1 MQAITKILS
10 GYAAKAFESCGY
22 DSTLGTVTSSDRL
35 DLCQF
40 QCNGAFAGAKQY
52 RKAPMMI
59 AEEVCRAL
67 AMEEIFEK
75 AEAAAPGFINLTL
88 KDSAL
93 MALAKELDAD
103 SESGIPQPENP
114 ETLLIDYG
122 GPNVAKP
129 LHIGHLRSAIIGE
142 ALKRLARICG
152 HKVTGD
158 IHLGDWG
165 LQIGLVICGLK
176 EQMPDERCFSED
188 FDPEKDSVPVLNCDL
203 LSQVYPEASKKSK
216 EDDVFREQAQAAT
229 FDLQNRRPGYI
240 ALWKEIMRVS
250 IADLKKSYQRL
261 NVDFDLWY
269 GESDA
274 DAYVDE
280 LMRILTQKEL
290 LRESE
295 GALVVDVEKESD
307 KAPMPPIIIK
317 KSDHSNLY
325 ATTDLATLIQRKKDF
340 SPDRIWYV
348 VDTRQGLHFEQVF
361 RCAEKAGITDGIRP
375 EFLGFGT
382 MNGADGKPYKTRE
395 GGVMRLSDLLDLA
408 ENAALEKLESSAYIK
423 SLSGEE
429 KKQIAQKVSVAA
441 VKFGDLQNHRA
452 KDYIFDLDKFL
463 AFEGK
468 TGTYI
473 LYTITRINSILKK
486 AGVSPEETPEI
497 KGIYSATEREL
508 LLNLLL
514 TGERFVKAL
523 EERAPNYI
531 CDNAFTLASLFSGF
545 YHDNRVV
552 DEADPEKKESWLAL
566 LLLTKKMLLV
576 HLDVLGIEAVENM

>member
-22 DSTLGTVTSSDRL
+22 DPSLGTVTSSDRL

-59 AEEVCRAL
+59 AEEVCGAL

-75 AEAAAPGFINLTL
+75 AEATAPGFINLTL

-93 MALAKELDAD
+93 MVLAKELDAD

-176 EQMPDERCFSED
+176 EQMPDERCFAED
-188 FDPEKDSVPVLNCDL
+188 FDPEKDSVPALNCDL

-250 IADLKKSYQRL
+250 VADLKKSYQRL

-280 LMRILTQKEL
+280 LMRILTQKDL

-361 RCAEKAGITDGIRP
+361 RCAEKAGITDGIQP

-486 AGVSPEETPEI
+486 AGVSPEEKPEI

>member
-10 GYAAKAFESCGY
+10 LYTAKAFEACGY
-22 DSTLGTVTSSDRL
+22 APELGAVTPSDRL

-59 AEEVCRAL
+59 AGEVCKVL
-67 AMEEIFEK
+67 AEEPLFSK

-88 KDSAL
+88 RDDAL
-93 MALAKELDAD
+93 LSLAEELAND
-103 SESGIPQPENP
+103 ENRGIPEAEKK
-114 ETLLIDYG
+114 ETVVIDYG

-142 ALKRLARICG
+142 ALKRLARVCG
-152 HKVTGD
+152 HKVIGD
-158 IHLGDWG
+158 VHLGDWG

-176 EQMPDERCFSED
+176 ELMPTERCFAED
-188 FDPEKDSVPVLNCDL
+188 FNPETDKVPELNCDL
-203 LSQVYPEASKKSK
+203 LSEVYPNASKKSK
-216 EDDVFREQAQAAT
+216 EDEAFREQAQQAT
-229 FDLQNRRPGYI
+229 FELQNRRSGYI
-240 ALWKEIMRVS
+240 ALWKEILRVS
-250 IADLKKSYQRL
+250 VEDLKKSYSRL

-274 DAYVDE
+274 DGYVDD
-280 LMRILTQKEL
+280 LINLLTEKNL
-290 LRESE
+290 LRESD
-295 GALVVDVEKESD
+295 GAMVVDVEEESD
-307 KAPMPPIIIK
+307 KAPMPPIIVK
-317 KSDHSNLY
+317 KSDNSNLY

-340 SPDRIWYV
+340 SPDRVWYV

-361 RCAEKAGITDGIRP
+361 RCAKKAGITDGIKP

-382 MNGADGKPYKTRE
+382 MNGTDGKPYKTRE
-395 GGVMRLSDLLDLA
+395 GGVMRLSDLLDRA
-408 ENAALEKLESSAYIK
+408 EKAAFEKLQSSAYIN
-423 SLSGEE
+423 SVSDEE
-429 KKQIAQKVSVAA
+429 KQAIARKVSVAA

-473 LYTITRINSILKK
+473 LYTVTRINSILKK
-486 AGVSPEETPEI
+486 AGVSSEKPLKM
-497 KGIYSATEREL
+497 KGIYSDTEREL
-508 LLNLLL
+508 ILNLLL
-514 TGERFVKAL
+514 TGERFRKAL

-552 DEADPEKKESWLAL
+552 DQPDEEKRESWLAL
-566 LLLTKKMLLV
+566 MLLVKKMLLL

>member
-1 MQAITKILS
+1 M
-10 GYAAKAFESCGY
+10 
-22 DSTLGTVTSSDRL
+22 
-35 DLCQF
+35 
-40 QCNGAFAGAKQY
+40 
-52 RKAPMMI
+52 
-59 AEEVCRAL
+59 
-67 AMEEIFEK
+67 
-75 AEAAAPGFINLTL
+75 
-88 KDSAL
+88 
-93 MALAKELDAD
+93 
-103 SESGIPQPENP
+103 
-114 ETLLIDYG
+114 
-122 GPNVAKP
+122 
-129 LHIGHLRSAIIGE
+129 
-142 ALKRLARICG
+142 
-152 HKVTGD
+152 
-158 IHLGDWG
+158 
-165 LQIGLVICGLK
+165 
-176 EQMPDERCFSED
+176 
-188 FDPEKDSVPVLNCDL
+188 
-203 LSQVYPEASKKSK
+203 
-216 EDDVFREQAQAAT
+216 FREQAQAAT

-486 AGVSPEETPEI
+486 AGVSPEENPEI